1 MWLIRTIHGDKILD
15 SVDEI
20 KNTNKK
26 DVVKIY
32 SLSEVEYDTLIST
45 SDIRDCIYKYLKGKQ
60 LGKDE
65 VVNYVSEVLDIKK
78 ADVSK
83 VITSMKKEKIIYTVR
98 DFGWIGID

>member
-26 DVVKIY
+26 DVVKKEIKK
-32 SLSEVEYDTLIST
+32 ETFPFK
-45 SDIRDCIYKYLKGKQ
+45 DILRNRTDL
-60 LGKDE
+60 
-65 VVNYVSEVLDIKK
+65 SEVLDIKK